1 MNNQIIP
8 RIKQEEYQRIFKT
21 NYENIYVAPA
31 RTNIIGEHLDY
42 NNGLVFP
49 CAISLYVYAY
59 VSKRNDNLVCLYTAS
74 DKVEDNK
81 KLITVNLDNLD
92 YDPNHSWA
100 NYPIGLIDILKKHY
114 NSIKCGFNVYYDS
127 KIPVGCGLSSSAAIL
142 VLTAT
147 FLKDIY
153 NLQLEESDI
162 IKYTVS
168 TEREY
173 IKVNSGVMDEAI
185 IALAKKDTCLLLNC
199 DTMDYQYI
207 PFNLGDYQLLVLNTN
222 KHRLLQESKYN
233 ERVSECSKA
242 LEILKKHYDINSLT
256 ELNGNELPNI
266 KKILNNDILYRRVK
280 YVILE
285 NQRVLDFTK
294 ELQKETVD
302 INKLA
307 DILNKGHLGLKE
319 DYEVSGYHL
328 DLICKLSNESGAI
341 ASRMTGA
348 GFGGCAIALVKKDFI
363 DTYKAKLKQKYFEE
377 SNLPCDIYIVNIVG
391 SASKLGR

>member
-1 MNNQIIP
+1 MNNQVTPKIT
-8 RIKQEEYQRIFKT
+8 QEAYQKIFHT

-59 VSKRNDNLVCLYTAS
+59 VSKRNDDQIYLYTSS
-74 DKVEDNK
+74 DKVDQDK
-81 KLITVNLDNLD
+81 KLIKIDLNHLD
-92 YDPNHSWA
+92 YDEGHAWA
-100 NYPIGLIDILKKHY
+100 NYPIGLISILKKHY
-114 NSIKCGFNVYYDS
+114 NNIKSGFNVYYDS

-153 NLQLEESDI
+153 DLTLDAKDI
-162 IKYTVS
+162 IKYTVA

-185 IALAKKDTCLLLNC
+185 ITLAKANTCLLLNC
-199 DTMDYQYI
+199 DTMEYKYV
-207 PFNLGDYQLLVLNTN
+207 PFDLGSYQLLVLNTN

-233 ERVSECSKA
+233 ERVAECGKA
-242 LEILKKHYDINSLT
+242 LEILKKHYSVSFLT
-256 ELNGNELPNI
+256 ELKVQDLDEI
-266 KKILNNDILYRRVK
+266 KRILNDDLLYKRVK

-285 NQRVLDFTK
+285 NQRVLKFTE
-294 ELQKETVD
+294 ELQKTHVD
-302 INKLA
+302 MNILA
-307 DILNKGHLGLKE
+307 DILNQGHLGLKE

-328 DLICKLSNESGAI
+328 DLICELSNQAGAL

-348 GFGGCAIALVKKDFI
+348 GFGGCAIALVKKDLVDKYI
-363 DTYKAKLKQKYFEE
+363 KTLKERYYQE
-377 SNLPCDIYIVNIVG
+377 SGLMCDIYKIEIVG
-391 SASKLGR
+391 SATKL